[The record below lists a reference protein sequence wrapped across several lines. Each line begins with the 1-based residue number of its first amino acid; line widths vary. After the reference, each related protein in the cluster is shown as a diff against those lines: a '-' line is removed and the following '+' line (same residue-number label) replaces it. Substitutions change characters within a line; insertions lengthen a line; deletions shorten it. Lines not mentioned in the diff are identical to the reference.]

1 MVDHRGVARL
11 LLAGRTYRVLV
22 TAAGQIG
29 ERVAR
34 AREEAQ
40 RRAQAASEQEAR
52 ELASRLAAEQ
62 RAARAELGNVYR
74 SQWWDNATA
83 EQIGHAFQVARAW
96 SQEDPEAVRAE
107 ARMRDEL
114 RTRYGVDVDATN
126 ADPAA
131 VRAAVAHAAPEREA
145 SPAHVVAVHDVD
157 QAKAWFAQHDPDRLR
172 AWQSAHGSADTLGGM
187 RDADRQLVEA
197 WRAQTGR
204 GGNDRDDA
212 DAERNRAQAENA
224 EAVRLMQQA
233 DRDDARA
240 EQAREAAEHEPD
252 PEERVRAAAE
262 AEQRET
268 SAAGTREDGRT
279 LYDSAER
286 RSATAS
292 ELEAKGIDREVVE
305 ARMHADVSQAK
316 PAAEAVKDAPA
327 AKGVK
332 ARRARGRGPQ
342 VQRTGLGR

>member
-1 MVDHRGVARL
+1 MAEESDGIEEAFEGQL
-11 LLAGRTYRVLV
+11 RVLV

-29 ERVAR
+29 ERIAR
-34 AREEAQ
+34 AREDAQ

-83 EQIGHAFQVARAW
+83 EQIGHTFQVARAW

-131 VRAAVAHAAPEREA
+131 VRAAVAHAAPE
-145 SPAHVVAVHDVD
+145 
-157 QAKAWFAQHDPDRLR
+157 
-172 AWQSAHGSADTLGGM
+172 
-187 RDADRQLVEA
+187 
-197 WRAQTGR
+197 
-204 GGNDRDDA
+204 RDDA

-327 AKGVK
+327 AKRVK